1 MNIKEQI
8 ANRQKANLAIADML
22 EGTVLN
28 AKYGISAEL
37 RRLAE
42 EFPQQRCGQ
51 LITNYI
57 VPEYRF
63 EPSNK
68 SRDILNQLFPG
79 NPDPFYEESV
89 ETLERIKCT
98 PVCEH

>member
-8 ANRQKANLAIADML
+8 ANRQKANLAIADIL
-22 EGTVLN
+22 KGSDLDIR
-28 AKYGISAEL
+28 YGIACGF
-37 RRLAE
+37 RQLAE
-42 EFPQQRCGQ
+42 RFPRQRAGQ
-51 LITNYI
+51 IITNYI
-57 VPEYRF
+57 IPEYRT